1 MVRGTALR
9 RLTDSW
15 RSTTARLILIYG
27 VFFALWGGLVIGLIY
42 WQAASYLGRVSND
55 LIGRQA
61 TYFSMLDE
69 RTRLHA
75 LDDYDTLET
84 RRLNAWGVF
93 DAQGRYLSGTITTLP
108 PKLPINGSVALLPRG
123 VSRNDNSNSSDDHGR
138 VRAAAVRLQD
148 GRILLITRD
157 TSIVDRIGTI
167 IIRALLWGLSLA
179 VVPGLLGGLLLSRGP
194 WRRVNAIREATLPI
208 MQGNLASRLPVGR
221 RGDELDMLAG
231 IVNAMLDEIERL
243 LGEVK
248 GVCDNIAHDLRT
260 PLTRLRARIYRLQQQ
275 FDEGSEE
282 HAVLDACMI
291 DTDALLGRFRA
302 LLRISELENQQ
313 RRVGFD
319 HVDLAEVLREVH
331 ALYLPLAEDRGQQ
344 LQLELPALPT
354 IHADRHLLL
363 EAFSNLVAN
372 ALKFTPPGGRV
383 EIRARPAADGP
394 WVDINDSGP
403 GIPPDQRDAVIRRF
417 YRTESSRST
426 PGSGLGLSI
435 VNAIARLH
443 GYTLEI
449 AGSERGARL
458 SLHCLEERV
467 A

>member
-1 MVRGTALR
+1 MRK
-9 RLTDSW
+9 LTDSW

-27 VFFALWGGLVIGLIY
+27 AFFTLWGGVVIGFIY
-42 WQAASYLGRVSND
+42 WQEATYLEHVSDD

-61 TYFSMLDE
+61 DYFSMLDE
-69 RTRLHA
+69 PTRLRA
-75 LDDYDTLET
+75 LNDYDTLET

-93 DAQGRYLSGTITTLP
+93 DAHGKYLSGTITALP
-108 PKLPINGSVALLPRG
+108 KAVRIDGAVNLLPKG
-123 VSRNDNSNSSDDHGR
+123 VVRKDGDGNSEHHGR
-138 VRAAAVRLQD
+138 VRAAAVRLRD
-148 GRILLITRD
+148 GRVLLITRD

-167 IIRALLWGLSLA
+167 ILNALLWGLSLTI
-179 VVPGLLGGLLLSRGP
+179 VPGVLGGWLLSRGP
-194 WRRVNAIREATLPI
+194 WRRVHAIQLATLPI

-275 FDEGSEE
+275 FGEDTPESAMLE
-282 HAVLDACMI
+282 ACMV

-313 RRVGFD
+313 RRAGFGD
-319 HVDLAEVLREVH
+319 VDLVEILREVH

-344 LQLELPALPT
+344 LQLELPESAP
-354 IHADRHLLL
+354 IYADRQLLL
-363 EAFSNLVAN
+363 EALSNLVGN
-372 ALKFTPPGGRV
+372 AIKFTPTDGRV
-383 EIRARPAADGP
+383 TIRARPAPDGP
-394 WVDINDSGP
+394 WVDVTDSGP
-403 GIPPDQRDAVIRRF
+403 GIAPDQRDAVIRRF

-426 PGSGLGLSI
+426 AGSGLGLSI
-435 VNAIARLH
+435 VSAIARLH
-443 GYTLEI
+443 GYPLEI
-449 AGSERGARL
+449 GGSEHGARL
-458 SLHCLEERV
+458 SLHCCVV
-467 A
+467 ASV

>member
-1 MVRGTALR
+1 VARDTALR
-9 RLTDSW
+9 KLTDSW

-27 VFFALWGGLVIGLIY
+27 TFFALWGGVVIGLIY

-75 LDDYDTLET
+75 LNDYDRLET

-93 DAQGRYLSGTITTLP
+93 DAQGKYLSGTITTLP
-108 PKLPINGSVALLPRG
+108 AMVPVNGPVALLQRG
-123 VSRNDNSNSSDDHGR
+123 VARNDSSSDEHGR

-167 IIRALLWGLSLA
+167 VLQALLWGLSLT
-179 VVPGLLGGLLLSRGP
+179 VIPGLFGGLLLSRGP
-194 WRRVNAIREATLPI
+194 WRRVHAIRQATMPI
-208 MQGNLASRLPVGR
+208 MQGDLARRLPVSR
-221 RGDELDMLAG
+221 HGDELDMLAG

-260 PLTRLRARIYRLQQQ
+260 PLTRLRSRLYRLQQQ
-275 FDEGSEE
+275 FGEDSDET
-282 HAVLDACMI
+282 AALDACMV
-291 DTDALLGRFRA
+291 DTDALLDRFRA
-302 LLRISELENQQ
+302 LLRISELENQR

-319 HVDLAEVLREVH
+319 NVDLAEILREVH

-344 LQLELPALPT
+344 LALDLPALPF

-363 EAFSNLVAN
+363 EALSNLVGN
-372 ALKFTPPGGRV
+372 AIKFTPPGGLV
-383 EIRARPAADGP
+383 EIRARTADDGP
-394 WVDINDSGP
+394 WVDVSDSGP
-403 GIPPDQRDAVIRRF
+403 GIPPDQRDAVTRRF

-435 VNAIARLH
+435 VSAIARLH

-458 SLHCLEERV
+458 SLHCLD
-467 A
+467 AAGA

>member
-1 MVRGTALR
+1 M
-9 RLTDSW
+9 
-15 RSTTARLILIYG
+15 IYG
-27 VFFALWGGLVIGLIY
+27 VFFALWGGVVIGLIY
-42 WQAASYLGRVSND
+42 WQAASYLGRVSDD

-61 TYFSMLDE
+61 AYFSMLDE
-69 RTRLHA
+69 PTRLRA
-75 LDDYDTLET
+75 LNDYDTLET

-108 PKLPINGSVALLPRG
+108 ATVPVNGAVALLARG
-123 VSRNDNSNSSDDHGR
+123 VSRNDGSGDDHGR
-138 VRAAAVRLQD
+138 VRAAAVRLHD

-167 IIRALLWGLSLA
+167 VLQALLWGLSLT
-179 VVPGLLGGLLLSRGP
+179 VIPGFFGGWLLSRGP
-194 WRRVNAIREATLPI
+194 WHRVHAIRDATLPI
-208 MQGNLASRLPVGR
+208 MQGNLSQRLPVGR

-260 PLTRLRARIYRLQQQ
+260 PLTRLRSRLYRMQQQ
-275 FDEGSEE
+275 FADGSEE
-282 HAVLDACMI
+282 AAALDACMI
-291 DTDALLGRFRA
+291 DIDALLDRFRA
-302 LLRISELENQQ
+302 LLRISELENQR

-319 HVDLAEVLREVH
+319 AVDLAEILREVH

-344 LQLELPALPT
+344 LALELPVLPR

-363 EAFSNLVAN
+363 EALSNLVGN
-372 ALKFTPPGGRV
+372 AIKFTPAGGLV
-383 EIRARPAADGP
+383 EIRARAADDGP
-394 WVDINDSGP
+394 WVDVSDSGP
-403 GIPPDQRDAVIRRF
+403 GIPADQRDAVIRRF

-435 VNAIARLH
+435 VSAIARLH

-458 SLHCLEERV
+458 SLHCLEARV